1 MDKWLKWEPSFF
13 YYIRAL
19 TDAFWKDLMWPL
31 GVMLPLTSSTQS
43 ASSLVRTS
51 HHGSVA
57 CFFCSDNKN
66 SDCSALLSLSR
77 RRGRS
82 ECAWSLSWNDRMWAH
97 DVLLG
102 GTEKAL
108 RHLSSP
114 PADIYYLVKDFT
126 PIAAT
131 SWSIF
136 ACCCE
141 AAPLVKLRLLTV
153 TECVAPFRTGE
164 QSGASRKV
172 QNANVGS
179 ASTTSKPS
187 KPI

>member
-1 MDKWLKWEPSFF
+1 MVETRAIIF

-57 CFFCSDNKN
+57 CFFAQTIKIVI
-66 SDCSALLSLSR
+66 ALLSLSR
-77 RRGRS
+77 S
-82 ECAWSLSWNDRMWAH
+82 EWAWSLSWNDRMWAH

-131 SWSIF
+131 SRSIF

-164 QSGASRKV
+164 QWGASRKV

>member
-1 MDKWLKWEPSFF
+1 MEGLPVFF
-13 YYIRAL
+13 SQTI
-19 TDAFWKDLMWPL
+19 KI
-31 GVMLPLTSSTQS
+31 VI
-43 ASSLVRTS
+43 
-51 HHGSVA
+51 
-57 CFFCSDNKN
+57 
-66 SDCSALLSLSR
+66 ALLSLSLSQ
-77 RRGRS
+77 S
-82 ECAWSLSWNDRMWAH
+82 EWAWSLSWNDRMWAH

-126 PIAAT
+126 PIATT
-131 SWSIF
+131 SRSIF

-179 ASTTSKPS
+179 VSTTSKPS
-187 KPI
+187 NRSKKSKVLCGCCLPG